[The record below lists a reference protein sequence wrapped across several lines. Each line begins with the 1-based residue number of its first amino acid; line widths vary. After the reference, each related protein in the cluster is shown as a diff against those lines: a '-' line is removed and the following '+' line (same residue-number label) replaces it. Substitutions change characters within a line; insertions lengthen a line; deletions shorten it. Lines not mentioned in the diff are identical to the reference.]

1 MKILVLNCGSSSLKF
16 QLIETDDAL
25 ARAGEDRTLAKG
37 LVEDTGG
44 TGILH
49 YEAQGKKPVRDAI
62 GAFQHQAAVEKALA
76 VLTDGETG
84 VIPHK
89 GEIGA
94 VGHRVVHGGERFKTS
109 LLIDDGVIEGIE
121 ANIPLAP

>member
-16 QLIETDDAL
+16 QLIETDAAL
-25 ARAGEDRTLAKG
+25 SRDGKDHALAKG

-44 TGILH
+44 TAILH
-49 YEAQGKKPVRDAI
+49 YEVLHYEAEGQKPVRDAI
-62 GAFQHQAAVEKALA
+62 GAFQHQTAVEKALA
-76 VLTDGETG
+76 VLTGGETG

-89 GEIGA
+89 DEIGA

-109 LLIDDGVIEGIE
+109 VLIDDVVID
-121 ANIPLAP
+121 